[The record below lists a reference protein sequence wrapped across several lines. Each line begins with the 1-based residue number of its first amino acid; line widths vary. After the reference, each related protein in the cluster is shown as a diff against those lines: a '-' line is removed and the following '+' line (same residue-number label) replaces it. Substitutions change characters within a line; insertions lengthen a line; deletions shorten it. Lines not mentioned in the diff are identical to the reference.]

1 MRNIQTN
8 PIPEFG
14 GPVRT
19 KVDVL
24 ATVRA
29 FQSPLNSSR
38 HQVKDQILILKLFL
52 VNDIREGE
60 LKLIR
65 LNALYQAVV
74 ILLWEITPY
83 LVQVVC
89 FAAYM
94 SQVGFQNN
102 VMTSNSHWLLNRD
115 RSFDWLEMLPTHYQF

>member
-1 MRNIQTN
+1 MRSLQIN

-14 GPVRT
+14 SPEHT
-19 KVDVL
+19 KLDVSAPL
-24 ATVRA
+24 RA
-29 FQSPLNSSR
+29 FEHPLNSSR
-38 HQVKDQILILKLFL
+38 HQVKGQILILKLFL

-94 SQVGFQNN
+94 SQVGFKI
-102 VMTSNSHWLLNRD
+102 
-115 RSFDWLEMLPTHYQF
+115 ML